1 MGGLFKENFGLVM
14 FFQLPY
20 LPLSLLMDAFDLISI
35 IDVHLIHEQVD
46 HNSYNVF
53 KLFFFFGN
61 CFESIFNQQRFGL
74 QHVRDSFLVSSND
87 ELYILKT
94 SQI

>member
-1 MGGLFKENFGLVM
+1 MGRLFKENFGLVM
-14 FFQLPY
+14 FFQLPC

-53 KLFFFFGN
+53 KLFF
-61 CFESIFNQQRFGL
+61 I
-74 QHVRDSFLVSSND
+74 FLVIVLNQFSINSA
-87 ELYILKT
+87 LAYSMFVTVSL
-94 SQI
+94 